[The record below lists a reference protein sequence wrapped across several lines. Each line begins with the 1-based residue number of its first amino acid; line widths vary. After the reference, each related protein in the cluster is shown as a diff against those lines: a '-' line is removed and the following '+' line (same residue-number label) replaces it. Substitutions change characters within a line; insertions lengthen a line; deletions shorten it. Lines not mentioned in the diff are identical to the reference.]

1 MHSHQ
6 PVPAKP
12 WRDRVNSLGYIKGGM
27 EVQADLLRQ
36 LLVQLPC
43 DSKESL
49 EWRSPDGKLFSAPC
63 EDLCRRVLSAPGL
76 AERSGGTQWQPSAY
90 ARQWLE
96 SMDNSFLAAHL
107 HARVK
112 FFGELLLAIGDQTK
126 QADLLEVA
134 TETYGL
140 NWTTV
145 TPVRDR
151 TMWLRSLGMIELWG
165 QRVVRTKLGDALLE
179 VLPLCPPESAR
190 GEGEEAAE
198 PNSGEEEQLAFF
210 SDYLQLEQ
218 VDLRNRRA
226 LIGYIPRGNASESS
240 DGESTLT
247 PAAALRKLIT
257 LLDNGAGLEEFGEL
271 CGSEFGISKT
281 SFTTMMHALR
291 HTGLV
296 EQTSFNHFSP
306 SADAHR
312 LVDEG
317 NERLLAAY
325 LHARYLFFGEILRH
339 LAKPATTSA
348 LVAMAKETYGYTQ
361 ASNGE
366 VRLRLAFLQDA
377 GLVERVD
384 WQRFRVTAAG
394 RSFAEHL
401 TLQLPVEA
409 EPEETDP
416 VKPHDALPSPV
427 PANVIAHLRQYGN
440 VGTDSREFEQAVAR
454 AFAFLG
460 FQTEHL
466 GGSGRTDVLG
476 IAQLAMKDRYRI
488 IVDAKSSGNG
498 QVAESSVKFDAL
510 RDHKRKHKADHVIV
524 VGPEFAP
531 RLKNWA
537 VENEVIM
544 LRIED
549 LATLLD
555 HHSRNPMPLTEL
567 RDAFSRIDTFSDDL
581 AERYQALERRSLL
594 MRRIIDLAFQEA
606 VDEDPVDDGY
616 ISVENIIYALRKEF
630 APRPSRQE
638 VDELVSFLSSPVVA
652 ALESVKGRHKLID
665 SPRNLALRLAG
676 LGSVVA
682 TE

>member
-1 MHSHQ
+1 MHSRQ

-12 WRDRVNSLGYIKGGM
+12 WRDRVNSLGYIQGGT
-27 EVQADLLRQ
+27 EAQADLLRQ
-36 LLVQLPC
+36 VLVQLPC
-43 DSKESL
+43 DGKESL
-49 EWRSPDGKLFSAPC
+49 EWRTPEGKSVSARC

-76 AERSGGTQWQPSAY
+76 AERSAGAQWQPSTY
-90 ARQWLE
+90 AQQWLE
-96 SMDNSFLAAHL
+96 NKDNSFLAAHL

-134 TETYGL
+134 KETYGL
-140 NWTTV
+140 NWTSLS
-145 TPVRDR
+145 PVRDR
-151 TMWLRSLGMIELWG
+151 TGWLRSLGMIELWG
-165 QRVVRTKLGDALLE
+165 QRVVRTELGDALLE

-198 PNSGEEEQLAFF
+198 SDDDEEGPLTLFGD
-210 SDYLQLEQ
+210 SLQLEQ
-218 VDLRNRRA
+218 VDLKNRRA
-226 LIGYIPRGNASESS
+226 LIGYIPRGNASDSREG
-240 DGESTLT
+240 DSTLT
-247 PAAALRKLIT
+247 ATAALRRLVA
-257 LLDNGAGLEEFGEL
+257 LLGDGAGLEEFSEL

-291 HTGLV
+291 HTGLI
-296 EQTSFNHFSP
+296 EQTSFNHFAP
-306 SADAHR
+306 SEDAHR
-312 LVDEG
+312 LVDQG

-325 LHARYLFFGEILRH
+325 LHARYLFFGEILCH
-339 LAKPATTSA
+339 LSKPATTSA
-348 LVAMAKETYGYTQ
+348 LVTLAKEMYGYAQ

-366 VRLRLAFLQDA
+366 IRLRLAFLQDA

-394 RSFAEHL
+394 RSFVKNL

-409 EPEETDP
+409 APEETDLAGP
-416 VKPHDALPSPV
+416 QNASPSSAPE
-427 PANVIAHLRQYGN
+427 AVIAQLRQYGN
-440 VGTDSREFEQAVAR
+440 VGTDSREFEEAVGR

-460 FQTEHL
+460 FQAEHL

-476 IAQLAMKDRYRI
+476 IAQLATKDRYRI

-510 RDHKRKHKADHVIV
+510 RDHKRKHKADHVVV

-537 VENEVIM
+537 VENEVIL

-555 HHSRNPMPLTEL
+555 RHSRNPMPLTEL
-567 RDAFSRIDTFSDDL
+567 RDSFSHIDTFSDDL

-594 MRRIIDLAFQEA
+594 VRRIIDLAFQEA
-606 VDEDPVDDGY
+606 VDEDPIDDGY

-630 APRPSRQE
+630 TPRPSREE
-638 VDELVSFLSSPVVA
+638 VDELIAFLSSPVVA
-652 ALESVKGRHKLID
+652 ALETTKGRHKLID
-665 SPRNLALRLAG
+665 SPRNVALRLAG
-676 LGSVVA
+676 LGGTVA
-682 TE
+682 TG